1 MFSGY
6 LEGMTW
12 KVFLGRMVTKKTF
25 QAKPRVTWESMLGHS
40 PHLNFI
46 GLEIILAVL
55 QKLLVGSV
63 SNAFSVI

>member
-25 QAKPRVTWESMLGHS
+25 QAKPRVTWESMSGHGA
-40 PHLNFI
+40 HLY
-46 GLEIILAVL
+46 
-55 QKLLVGSV
+55 LVGIAIV
-63 SNAFSVI
+63 FAA